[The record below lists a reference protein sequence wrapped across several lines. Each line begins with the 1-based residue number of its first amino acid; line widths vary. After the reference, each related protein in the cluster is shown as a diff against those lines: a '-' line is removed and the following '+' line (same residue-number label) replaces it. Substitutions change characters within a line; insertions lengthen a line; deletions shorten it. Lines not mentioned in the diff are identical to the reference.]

1 MLAVDPT
8 DFQEVMGNL
17 IDNAHKWAKTM
28 IRIESRLGEQRAV
41 FVLEDDGPGVAE
53 ADQVR
58 ILERGV
64 PADTTEPGT
73 SLGLAI
79 VSDVVAADEGR
90 LELTRSTLGGLA
102 AVVTLAARK
111 HEQAAVTS
119 LKTRQSPIK
128 FPSTP
133 CAIVI
138 TDATLSRNGPWSRS
152 VDKAA

>member
-73 SLGLAI
+73 SLGILPSSAML
-79 VSDVVAADEGR
+79 SPPTKEG
-90 LELTRSTLGGLA
+90 L
-102 AVVTLAARK
+102 
-111 HEQAAVTS
+111 
-119 LKTRQSPIK
+119 
-128 FPSTP
+128 
-133 CAIVI
+133 
-138 TDATLSRNGPWSRS
+138 N
-152 VDKAA
+152 